1 MNTHG
6 ELLINNGSATSAATQ
21 WPGGRGVVMMG
32 ANWSGGGTIALQAL
46 LPNGSYADVSTE
58 TTKTANGLGGF
69 DLPPCTIK
77 ATVTG
82 TVAAAYVS
90 VSRVPS

>member
-6 ELLINNGSATSAATQ
+6 ELLLSNASATSDPKQ

-32 ANWSGGGTIALQAL
+32 ADWAGGGTIALQAL

-90 VSRVPS
+90 VARVPA